1 MNIEDK
7 WTVGII
13 STSFDLENERK
24 ILIDDLR
31 EKGFAVVAFE
41 EANFPMSMEKNKN
54 EACLDAFDNIDVGII
69 VIANESGHSDE
80 KGVSISQMEYEHIV
94 RFGTYRY
101 VFVQSHTWYN
111 YQKSS
116 TKGLVKSAPFLDFI
130 NSKGGFMTSY
140 NDVNHLKKLV
150 EGRLESLSITL
161 AKEIAKSQFNKLVNS
176 KTIPGVGN
184 SISEQINN
192 YFITPQ
198 VVPEED
204 ILGNVIEVST
214 LYEKLTH
221 AKTTKHILIRGDI
234 GSGKSTLL
242 YLNYINHY
250 RAFKK
255 ESEIRIPLFLSLRG
269 KKKDYT
275 LEQYFTECFEK
286 NLGKNL
292 YPLFKLTRKSY
303 VLYLD
308 GLDEMHNRDYED
320 ISSFFES
327 DFFKDLVMIT
337 CRENFYEAYVQG
349 ESLSEKIDIDLL
361 VCKWSPDRIERYICK
376 IFSEEESNKAYILNW
391 VRKNFNNWL
400 QTPLMISI
408 VCFLLK
414 RLSSCNG
421 MKAILNRIINERTL
435 MIQYTDLFIER
446 ELKRIGIAKC
456 HIKEMSDKIYSIL
469 KEMAWF
475 LYQQKLS
482 SNYKLLEQVD
492 NRNTLEFK
500 IAETYFE
507 VTCFEEYYVYNVHEY
522 FVDFMVS
529 LYILDKMKCSED
541 NDFLN
546 YMLSANINK
555 LILQGINEYK
565 LTEKKLISDNLFC
578 AYAKA
583 LTFEEKNIIKRTHI
597 VYYLSRIN
605 LSENKTRLK
614 RILHDQEK
622 EVEIRLS
629 ICFGMVKLGDLE
641 VEEFLYN
648 AVENDVE
655 WDETNRGY
663 HLLYYKDVE
672 NKEVPF
678 RDNGKTSWKK
688 TFKAL
693 KNHICNEEQYF
704 FLGRIDLQI
713 MRKFFINHDE
723 DLFRSEDIEELEKSI
738 LAKWDK
744 QDSFC
749 MKVVEEWYFL
759 KGLIVNEDLK
769 QKGEIHDNKNKE

>member
-31 EKGFAVVAFE
+31 KKGFSVVAFE

-54 EACLDAFDNIDVGII
+54 EACLDALDNVDVGII
-69 VIANESGHSDE
+69 IIGNELGHSDE

-94 RFGTYRY
+94 HFGTYNY

-111 YQKSS
+111 YHQPGMKE
-116 TKGLVKSAPFLDFI
+116 LVKSVSFLDYI
-130 NSKGGFMTSY
+130 NNNGGFMTAY
-140 NDVNHLKKLV
+140 NDVIHLKELV
-150 EGRLESLSITL
+150 EGRLVNLSITL
-161 AKEIAKSQFNKLVNS
+161 AKTFAESQFLKLMNA
-176 KTIPGVGN
+176 KTIPVVGN
-184 SISEQINN
+184 SVSDQINN
-192 YFITPQ
+192 YFIKPQ
-198 VVPEED
+198 IVPQKD
-204 ILGNVIEVST
+204 ALGNNIEVSA
-214 LYEKLTH
+214 LYKKLTH

-234 GSGKSTLL
+234 GSGKSTVL
-242 YLNYINHY
+242 YLNYVNHY
-250 RAFKK
+250 RAFKSGMETK
-255 ESEIRIPLFLSLRG
+255 IPLYLCLRG

-275 LEQYFTECFEK
+275 LEHYFIECFEQD
-286 NLGKNL
+286 LGMAS
-292 YPLFKLTRKSY
+292 YPLFKLKRKSF

-308 GLDEMHNRDYED
+308 GLDEMHNIKEHED

-327 DFFKDLVMIT
+327 AFFKDLVMIA
-337 CRENFYEAYVQG
+337 CRTNFYEAYIQG
-349 ESLSEKIDIDLL
+349 ECLSEKIDIDLMI
-361 VCKWSPDRIERYICK
+361 CKWTKNKIEEYINK
-376 IFSEEESNKAYILNW
+376 IFPKGEEKNRTYIDNW
-391 VRKNFNNWL
+391 LQKNFNNWL

-414 RLSSCNG
+414 GLSANKGIKS
-421 MKAILNRIINERTL
+421 ILNKIINERAL
-435 MIQYTDLFIER
+435 MLQYTNLFIKR
-446 ELKRIGIAKC
+446 EVARFSEDSYC
-456 HIKEMSDKIYSIL
+456 TEQMSDKIYFIL

-507 VTCFEEYYVYNVHEY
+507 VTCFEGYYAYNVHEY
-522 FVDFMVS
+522 FVHFMVS

-565 LTEKKLISDNLFC
+565 LTEKKLICDNLFC
-578 AYAKA
+578 AYVKA

-605 LSENKTRLK
+605 LIENKTRLK

-641 VEEFLYN
+641 EEEFLYN
-648 AVENDVE
+648 ALENDVE

-678 RDNGKTSWKK
+678 RDNGKISWKK

-693 KNHICNEEQYF
+693 KNHICNEEQYY

-713 MRKFFINHDE
+713 MRKFFVNHDE
-723 DLFRSEDIEELEKSI
+723 DLFRREDIEELEKSI

-749 MKVVEEWYFL
+749 MKVIEEWYFL
-759 KGLIVNEDLK
+759 KGLIVNGDLK
-769 QKGEIHDNKNKE
+769 